1 MSQGT
6 IRVCLRPLSRSESY
20 SYDLGG
26 NLVSLTDRKQQVSN
40 YSYDALNRL
49 TSIAYGVVNGVSQ
62 SSIAYSYDA
71 GNRLY

>member
-1 MSQGT
+1 
-6 IRVCLRPLSRSESY
+6 
-20 SYDLGG
+20 
-26 NLVSLTDRKQQVSN
+26 VSLTDRKQQVSN